1 MDLTFT
7 VTPEDDNSPLT
18 VTVTFVR
25 DDGEPDEEV
34 IVVSFIC

>member
-25 DDGEPDEEV
+25 DGQPDEEV
-34 IVVSFIC
+34 TVVSSIC